1 MSALVNTKSNEKKF
15 SIKLLLTNALTGSL
29 IGSGGK
35 AIKEL
40 MAESGSRV
48 SVSGNNELFPG
59 TSDRIVQIIGDF
71 ESISMTLT
79 LIWEMLGL
87 IAGVDN
93 AKDVEWSPTAI
104 KSLLGQNDNMNV
116 TLKLL
121 IPAAAGGLILGQGG
135 ANIRSIAEESGATLT
150 MSSKEEAL
158 FTQERV
164 LSISGDTGRCIKCS
178 HLVLAKLSE
187 QDEIIPYASRGFSYT
202 GVAIMSSGAPSNPRQ
217 VGNNRRAAK
226 NAPPAISG
234 ETPEVLEPET
244 TITLSVPDELV
255 GNILG
260 NKGTTM
266 REIIAISGAK
276 VTISPRDEFVEN
288 TRNRLV
294 TIVGTSVC
302 AQRAHLLINQRL
314 QTPARKSGN
323 RT

>member
-1 MSALVNTKSNEKKF
+1 MSALVTTKTNEKKL
-15 SIKLLLTNALTGSL
+15 SMKLLLSNPLTGSL

-48 SVSGNNELFPG
+48 SVSGNTELFPG
-59 TSDRIVQIIGDF
+59 TSDRIVLILGDF

-116 TLKLL
+116 SLKLL

-135 ANIRSIAEESGATLT
+135 ANIRSISEESGAILT

-164 LSISGDTGRCIKCS
+164 LTIAGDTGRCIKCS

-187 QDEIIPYASRGFSYT
+187 QD
-202 GVAIMSSGAPSNPRQ
+202 
-217 VGNNRRAAK
+217 
-226 NAPPAISG
+226 
-234 ETPEVLEPET
+234 
-244 TITLSVPDELV
+244 
-255 GNILG
+255 
-260 NKGTTM
+260 
-266 REIIAISGAK
+266 
-276 VTISPRDEFVEN
+276 
-288 TRNRLV
+288 
-294 TIVGTSVC
+294 
-302 AQRAHLLINQRL
+302 
-314 QTPARKSGN
+314 
-323 RT
+323 